1 VSGPPARSDHAP
13 AAAAVEVAALEH
25 SYGDHPAL
33 CGVSFSVQRGEI
45 FGLLGPNGGGKTTL
59 FRILSTLLRP
69 QQGAVHVLGADLVR
83 ERTAVRRRLGVVFQ
97 SPALDRKL
105 TVRENLRHQGH
116 LYGLH
121 GADLDRRIATALE
134 RFKLGDRRDALVEGL
149 SGGLRRRVEIAKGLL
164 HGPELLLLDEPSTGL
179 DPGARRDLWQLL
191 QEIRA
196 ADGVTVLL
204 TSHILEEVERAD
216 RVAIL
221 ERGRLVGLG
230 TPRELKAS
238 VGGDVLTITTPV
250 PERLAAD
257 ITAQL
262 GVQPAVLD
270 GMLRIEGGAG
280 PDLVRQILTRFEAD
294 VESVTLAKPTLEDVF
309 IHVTGHR
316 FWGGGGEVS

>member
-1 VSGPPARSDHAP
+1 VAGTPVREDS
-13 AAAAVEVAALEH
+13 AVATTAVAVTGLEH

-33 CGVSFSVQRGEI
+33 RGITFEVQRGEI

-59 FRILSTLLRP
+59 FRILSTLLRS
-69 QQGAVHVLGADLVR
+69 QRGTVRVLGADLVR
-83 ERTAVRRRLGVVFQ
+83 EQTAVRRRLGVVFQ

-116 LYGLH
+116 LYGLR
-121 GADLDRRIATALE
+121 GADLERRIDTALE
-134 RFKLGDRRDALVEGL
+134 RFKLADRRDSMVEGL

-164 HGPELLLLDEPSTGL
+164 HAPELLLLDEPSTGL

-191 QEIRA
+191 QEIRTS
-196 ADGVTVLL
+196 DGVTVLL

-221 ERGRLVGLG
+221 ERGRLVGIG
-230 TPRELKAS
+230 TPAELKAS
-238 VGGDVLTITTPV
+238 VGGDVLTIASAA
-250 PERLAAD
+250 PERLAAA
-257 ITAQL
+257 IAVQL
-262 GVQPAVLD
+262 HVQPVVLD

-280 PDLVRQILTRFEAD
+280 PDLVRQILTSFGTD

-309 IHVTGHR
+309 IRVTGHR
-316 FWGGGGEVS
+316 FWGGGGEPS